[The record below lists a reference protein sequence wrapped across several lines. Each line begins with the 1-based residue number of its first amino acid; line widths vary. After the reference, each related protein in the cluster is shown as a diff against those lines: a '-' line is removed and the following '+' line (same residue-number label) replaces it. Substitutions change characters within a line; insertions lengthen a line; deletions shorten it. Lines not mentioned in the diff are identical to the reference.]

1 MVVFMHVYINSP
13 QIIHHGKCEALFK
26 VITQLRSPTAFAN
39 RFCCSV
45 CFSQCGILCV
55 TTNRSQNGCLA
66 FNTCIL
72 RTLPMTNR
80 ILRDDVLQQ
89 VLKSATLRRAQCPL
103 QLDCRKC
110 VGMLFFSKMQ
120 NIAAPSRRSKSFF
133 CMRNAAIIGTE
144 ACHTAT
150 GTMSTAA

>member
-1 MVVFMHVYINSP
+1 MGAGDWKDVPHARRSRRSADSHILASPAVQLKGYMHMSTNI
-13 QIIHHGKCEALFK
+13 
-26 VITQLRSPTAFAN
+26 
-39 RFCCSV
+39 
-45 CFSQCGILCV
+45 CV

-66 FNTCIL
+66 FSICIL
-72 RTLPMTNR
+72 HTLPMTNR

-110 VGMLFFSKMQ
+110 VGMLFSSKMQ

-144 ACHTAT
+144 ACPTAT